1 MKLVQRTLVGLLMA
15 AGLCAQAN
23 AEKVVLKVAHF
34 LPAHTVTQ
42 VKFMEPWCEA
52 LNKQSNGQIECQFF
66 PAMQIGGS
74 PAQLLTH
81 VRDGIA
87 DVVWTLPGYTPGR
100 FPVTEIF
107 ESPFFAA
114 DNENASRAL
123 WDFSQKNAQ
132 DEFAGVKPIAVWV
145 NGPNFFNLRAKD
157 AATVED
163 LKGLKIR
170 APSRLSNKFLT
181 SLGVSAMGMPLPQ
194 AVEGLSKGVLDG
206 LLVPWEVVP
215 AVKLNELTK
224 FHVEVKDEQGRGMAT
239 STMIYVMNKKK
250 YDSLSPEL
258 KKVIDD
264 NSGLETSAWAGR
276 VFTEADLAGRKQTA
290 EKGNKITQM
299 PQAEVAKLKSAT
311 ENIAK
316 EWIADVTSK
325 GKDGQALYN
334 DAVALVKK
342 YSEAK

>member
-1 MKLVQRTLVGLLMA
+1 MKLIPRTLAGLLLA
-15 AGLCAQAN
+15 AGFTAQAH

-42 VKFMEPWCEA
+42 VNFMEPWCET
-52 LNKQSNGQIECQFF
+52 LNKESNGQIECQFY
-66 PAMQIGGS
+66 PAMQLGGS

-81 VRDGIA
+81 ARDGVA

-100 FPVTEIF
+100 FPASEIF
-107 ESPFFAA
+107 ESPFFAT
-114 DNENASRAL
+114 DNQNTSRAL
-123 WDFSQKNAQ
+123 WDFVEKNAM
-132 DEFAGVKPIAVWV
+132 DEFAGVKPIAIWV
-145 NGPNFFNLRAKD
+145 NGPNFFNLRDKD
-157 AATVED
+157 VSTVDE

-181 SLGVSAMGMPLPQ
+181 SIGTSAMGMPLPQ

-224 FHVEVKDEQGRGMAT
+224 FHVEVKDEEGRGMAT

-258 KKVIDD
+258 KKVIDN
-264 NSGLETSAWAGR
+264 NSGRETSAWAGR
-276 VFTEADLAGRKQTA
+276 VFEEADVAGRKQTA
-290 EKGNKITQM
+290 DRGNKITQL
-299 PQAEVAKLKSAT
+299 PQAEVAKLKGAT
-311 ENIAK
+311 ENIVK
-316 EWIADVTSK
+316 EWIADMNSK
-325 GKDGQALYN
+325 GKNGQALYD

-342 YSEAK
+342 YTEAK